1 MNMNFS
7 FQVGVILFLETWI
20 LQSQQRWLLLVLT
33 PPSKLG
39 VGSALRYIGLCC
51 LKPFG
56 FQAGGDP
63 AWCGL
68 IALVT

>member
-33 PPSKLG
+33 PPSSWVSAVRSETRASAVSSRLGFKQEVILLG
-39 VGSALRYIGLCC
+39 VALL
-51 LKPFG
+51 P
-56 FQAGGDP
+56 
-63 AWCGL
+63 
-68 IALVT
+68 